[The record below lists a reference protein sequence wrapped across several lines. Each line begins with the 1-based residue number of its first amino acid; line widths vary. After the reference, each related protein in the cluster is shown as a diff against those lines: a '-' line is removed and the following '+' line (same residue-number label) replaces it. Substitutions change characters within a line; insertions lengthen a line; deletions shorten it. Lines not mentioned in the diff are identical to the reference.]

1 MPPIEC
7 VIQSFNP
14 APVPR
19 ALESDPYA
27 LERGSTTGSMK
38 GTMIPRSLMGGI
50 LLYLHALYFHPLR
63 RVIPK
68 ASLAEESAF
77 ASSFKRRLRL

>member
-7 VIQSFNP
+7 VIHPFNSSL
-14 APVPR
+14 VPR
-19 ALESDPYA
+19 ALESDPYP
-27 LERGSTTGSMK
+27 LERGSTTGFMK

-50 LLYLHALYFHPLR
+50 LLYLYALYFHALR

-77 ASSFKRRLRL
+77 ASSFKRRL